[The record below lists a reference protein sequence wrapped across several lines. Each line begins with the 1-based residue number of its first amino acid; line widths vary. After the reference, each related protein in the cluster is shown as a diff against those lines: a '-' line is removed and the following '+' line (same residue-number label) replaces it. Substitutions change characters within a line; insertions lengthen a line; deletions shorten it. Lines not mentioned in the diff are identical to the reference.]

1 MLRPVLGTEE
11 LEVDDREV
19 RDDEGVSARAAEED
33 DDDDVES
40 LLSSLSVKL

>member
-1 MLRPVLGTEE
+1 LLRPALGTDE
-11 LEVDDREV
+11 LEVDDSEV
-19 RDDEGVSARAAEED
+19 RDDEGVSARAAED